1 MDNIKD
7 SFKEKKR
14 YVYECSEDS
23 FEGMRVPA
31 RAIVSPAMMKDV
43 GRDRSLLQLI
53 NTSMLPGVCKYVLAM
68 PDMHEG
74 YGFPIGGVAA
84 TKLPHGVIS
93 PGGVGYDI
101 NCGVRMLRSDLTF
114 EDTKSRLQELAMQ
127 MMRAVPSGTGR
138 GGRIVLKEK
147 DMDRVLNTGS
157 EWCIKNGIGNKD
169 DLLHLEEN
177 GRLKNADAASV
188 SQTAKRRGSDQL
200 GTLGSGNHFLEV
212 QRVDQIFDPDAA
224 EKYHLFPN
232 QVVILIHCGSR
243 GLGHQV
249 CTDYVRTML
258 QKLPTYGFSLPDK
271 QLACAPA
278 DSKEGEEYLKA
289 MAAAANYAWA
299 NRTAIA
305 HHVRIEW
312 ELIFGAKN
320 SLYTLY
326 DVCHNIAKKET
337 HNIDGKPTEVLVH
350 RKGATRAF
358 GPGLQEVPEDYRSVG
373 QPVLI
378 PGSMG
383 TASYILKGTKK
394 AMDETFGTVCHGAG
408 RAMSRSEAKRRVSG
422 QELRTRL
429 NSKGIIVE
437 CFSNKGLAEEAPE
450 AYKDIELVV
459 DVVHNLGLA
468 TKVARLKPIAVIKG
482 G

>member
-1 MDNIKD
+1 MSDVKD
-7 SFKEKKR
+7 YFKEKKK
-14 YVYECSEDS
+14 YIYECSLDS
-23 FEGMRVPA
+23 FQGMQVPA
-31 RAIVSPAMMKDV
+31 RAIISPQMFKEV
-43 GRDRSLLQLI
+43 GKDRSLSQLI
-53 NTSMLPGVCKYVLAM
+53 NTSMLPGLCKYVLAM

-101 NCGVRMLRSDLTF
+101 NCGVRMLRSQLTF
-114 EDTKSRLQELAMQ
+114 EDAKPKLEALALQ
-127 MMRAVPSGTGR
+127 MMRAVPSGAGR
-138 GGRIVLKEK
+138 GGRINLKEK
-147 DMDRVLNTGS
+147 EMDKVLNTGS
-157 EWCIKNGIGNKD
+157 EWCIKNGIGNED
-169 DLLHLEEN
+169 DIKHLEEN
-177 GRLKNADAASV
+177 GRLNSADASCV
-188 SQTAKRRGSDQL
+188 SPIAKKRGADQL

-212 QRVDQIFDPDAA
+212 QRVDEIFDQDAA
-224 EKYHLFPN
+224 EKYQIFPD

-258 QKLPTYGFSLPDK
+258 QKLPSYGFTLPDK

-278 DSKEGEEYLKA
+278 DSKEGEEYLGA

-305 HHVRIEW
+305 HHIRIEW
-312 ELIFGAKN
+312 ELIFGPKN
-320 SLYTLY
+320 SIFTLY

-337 HNIDGKPTEVLVH
+337 HIIDGKETKLLVH

-358 GPGLQEVPEDYRSVG
+358 GPGSKEVPEDYRTVG

-383 TASYILKGTKK
+383 TASYILRGTKK
-394 AMDETFGTVCHGAG
+394 AMEETFGTVCHGAG

-422 QELRTRL
+422 QELRNRL
-429 NSKGIIVE
+429 NTQGIVVE

-450 AYKDIELVV
+450 AYKDVELVV